1 MDRIFRRGQVWKVDC
16 TTNVGHEQKGE
27 RRPAIIVSN
36 DKCNKHS
43 AVVEVV
49 YLTTRAKKPL
59 PTHVCVYTNVPS
71 IALCEMV
78 DSVDKS
84 RIYGNSPIATVGI
97 DEMAKV
103 DNALKISLGLEGGKE

>member
-1 MDRIFRRGQVWKVDC
+1 MDRIFRRGQVWWVDC
-16 TTNVGHEQKGE
+16 TSNVGHEQKGV

-36 DKCNKHS
+36 NKCNKNS

-49 YLTTRAKKPL
+49 YLTTKAKKPL
-59 PTHVCVYTNVPS
+59 PTHACVYAHVPS

-84 RIYGNSPIATVGI
+84 RIYGHSPIATI
-97 DEMAKV
+97 YSDEMEKV